1 LLCDADDLKSNHLDK
16 LQSVLA
22 RRGAHW
28 GFSGTVTPAVI
39 EEFADVVAEHVARAA
54 EVWRAAYRGN
64 DRLFYI
70 LGDWVVVI
78 HLSGE
83 FESAWRAT
91 ADQLAH
97 HRTGVQIK

>member
-1 LLCDADDLKSNHLDK
+1 MLCDADDLKSNHSDK
-16 LQSVLA
+16 LQSILA

-28 GFSGTVTPAVI
+28 GFSGNVTPAVI
-39 EEFADVVAEHVARAA
+39 EEFADVLAEHVAGPA
-54 EVWRAAYRGN
+54 EVWRAAYRGR

-70 LGDWVVVI
+70 LGSRVVVT
-78 HLSGE
+78 HLLGE

-97 HRTGVQIK
+97 YRTGVRIK